1 MPRIVVKQP
10 EISELSK
17 KYGCSEDQ
25 IKDAVGFAAASMKY
39 VSKRLSV
46 NENGETIYYTVTRT
60 GLGIL
65 DSQFGKMWQYTFMIE
80 DSWQRYNVI
89 VCGDIDSQTLNPNFD
104 NKTELIVRT
113 DSGCE
118 SGQVFM
124 DQTCD
129 CREQLHK
136 AMQIIAENGCG
147 MVINIPHQDGRG
159 MGLPFKLATLYLQD
173 KIGLDTVEA
182 AGLLAPG
189 GIIDVRT
196 YAGVIAIL
204 KFFSISTRT
213 VLHVATNN
221 PYKEAVFN
229 ENGFSLGDSVPV
241 VIESTD
247 KTQRHLSAKKDQLK
261 HRDIG

>member
-1 MPRIVVKQP
+1 VD
-10 EISELSK
+10 
-17 KYGCSEDQ
+17 DQ
-25 IKDAVGFAAASMKY
+25 WK
-39 VSKRLSV
+39 
-46 NENGETIYYTVTRT
+46 
-60 GLGIL
+60 
-65 DSQFGKMWQYTFMIE
+65 
-80 DSWQRYNVI
+80 RYNVI
-89 VCGDIDSQTLNPNFD
+89 FCGELQENTLYPNLQGKSD
-104 NKTELIVRT
+104 LVVRT

-136 AMQIIAENGCG
+136 AMEIVGASGSGII
-147 MVINIPHQDGRG
+147 INIPHQDGRG

-173 KIGLDTVEA
+173 KIGMNTVES

-204 KFFSISTRT
+204 KFFAIPTSTT
-213 VLHVATNN
+213 LHIATNN
-221 PYKEAVFN
+221 PHKESVFT
-229 ENGFSLGDSVPV
+229 ENGFRLGNSVPV
-241 VIESTD
+241 VIQSTE
-247 KTQRHLSAKKDQLK
+247 KTYRHLSAKKEHLN